1 MDPAFCLHSL
11 LPPPRSTAITSRLRS
26 SQSVPKV
33 YTRTKRYCS
42 FHGLRGIASPVLTA
56 TGFVSGRGQFLTPT
70 ESTPLDRSPKNLLL
84 MIKSA
89 TLRLCKIWCKSV
101 HGGLLGEWV
110 KYSDFFH
117 LFIHFFRELTYSQTR
132 RRIFTLDGSNDGDS
146 RRDVPFGGFVDIALH
161 CGGEIPPPNPPAILG
176 A

>member
-89 TLRLCKIWCKSV
+89 TLRLSKIWCKSV
-101 HGGLLGEWV
+101 HGGLVGEWV
-110 KYSDFFH
+110 KYIDFFH
-117 LFIHFFRELTYSQTR
+117 LFIHFFRELTYRSDPSTD
-132 RRIFTLDGSNDGDS
+132 FH
-146 RRDVPFGGFVDIALH
+146 A
-161 CGGEIPPPNPPAILG
+161 
-176 A
+176 